1 MADTLGSIN
10 NLLRRTKYTNQ
21 DELNAIR
28 HAFLEQQEEEKG
40 FDRKARVSKIRE
52 KVKLT
57 DSWTIAEPDVQM
69 DESVF
74 VRNGN
79 LIIQS
84 AVSSHSAYPVTHT
97 ENGSISWDVRNGTKL
112 GAYGRFQGSAYVS
125 IPHNAAV
132 DVGISQS
139 FTFWFKFEETN
150 AGTRTV
156 FCKKD
161 ESTSTNAGI
170 HISLTNGQ
178 TADYQSGSGAFDSD
192 YSTAS
197 SNAKITTHIA
207 DGTNEVTAN
216 HEFANLDDGNWHCIT
231 VNIGD
236 LGADYASGSGAYDTD
251 YKTTATETIETFVDG
266 SSVDSTSI
274 TSITGS
280 LSNSRLS
287 YIGGRDNGGTIDQK
301 MYGTLA
307 WFFWEGVVQSTSDV
321 TDFHSNNIFHS
332 NAQVSAVSFEG
343 SVENTTLDNY

>member
-10 NLLRRTKYTNQ
+10 NLLRRTKYTTQ

-52 KVKLT
+52 KLNLT
-57 DSWTIAEPDVQM
+57 ETWTVAEPDI
-69 DESVF
+69 DISETGY

-79 LIIQS
+79 LIIKS

-112 GAYGRFQGSAYVS
+112 GAYGRFTGSQYVS
-125 IPHNAAV
+125 IPHDSAV
-132 DVGISQS
+132 DVSIPNS

-178 TADYQSGSGAFDSD
+178 TADYQSGATAYNSD
-192 YSTAS
+192 YSTSA

-231 VNIGD
+231 VNLGD
-236 LGADYASGSGAYDTD
+236 IGADYVSGSGGYDTD
-251 YKTTATETIETFVDG
+251 YRTTASEEIETFVDG
-266 SSVDSTSI
+266 SSIST
-274 TSITGS
+274 TSLATVTGS

-307 WFFWEGVVQSTSDV
+307 WFFWENTEQTTSDI
-321 TDFHSNNIFHS
+321 TDFHTNNIFHS
-332 NAQVSAVSFEG
+332 NSQVSAVSFEG